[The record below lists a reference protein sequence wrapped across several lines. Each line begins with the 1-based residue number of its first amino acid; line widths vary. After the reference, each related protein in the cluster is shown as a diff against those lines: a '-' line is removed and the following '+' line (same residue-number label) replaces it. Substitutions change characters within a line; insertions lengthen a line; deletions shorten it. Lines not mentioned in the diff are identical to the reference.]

1 MTSTLSKLALFLA
14 FLGASICLYLIYI
27 SLSGA
32 EIVCGLSTCG
42 IVNGSEYAYF
52 LGIPVSFFGLAFYL
66 TCGALI
72 LLKQTRLFLI
82 VTTIGLIFSAYLTFL
97 EAFVI
102 RAWCQWCV
110 LSAWI
115 SLSLFIIAIK
125 SKKENV
131 SVGTKTEIANG
142 ANDYI
147 R

>member
-1 MTSTLSKLALFLA
+1 MVSQISTLSKLSLFLA
-14 FLGASICLYLIYI
+14 LLGVGISGYLAYARITE
-27 SLSGA
+27 A

-52 LGIPVSFFGLAFYL
+52 LNVPVSFWGLAFYL
-66 TCGALI
+66 TCAALI
-72 LLKQTRLFLI
+72 LFKQPKVFLI

-102 RAWCQWCV
+102 HAWCQWCL

-125 SKKENV
+125 SNNQNI
-131 SVGTKTEIANG
+131 SVETKT
-142 ANDYI
+142 
-147 R
+147 